1 MSHHSVSFVWKII
14 PEIFL
19 NLDAGYV
26 PHDVRCQ
33 TYSGVSGKTVGI
45 LFNSSRGDH
54 KLNSDVRC
62 LSLRH
67 ASRHTSSVCHASTGN
82 YQRNSDSFN
91 RKRSGFSR
99 NRNRHNEERDGHEDL
114 EASETVPSKNGRPL
128 LSVSGNQKFQGTATP
143 GPREKEIV
151 ELFRKVQAQLRERAA
166 MKEEKKVE
174 ELQGK
179 NKQNETVDSLL
190 KLLRKHSVQQG
201 KKSTN
206 GSRSKEFILGEP
218 EHVSLTEERST
229 NISDYDNSVKHKT
242 QESPDPLHNRPKS
255 NFQKRSPVPE
265 IKFQPKDSD
274 DLVTP
279 ISQGNLDGNT
289 KGLTLEVEAE
299 NSLELNIES
308 DFDSESYVEPLFSEG
323 NVLDE
328 MTEDE
333 ASHIYGGE
341 FLDAAEASDLSA
353 MKLTELKALAKSRG
367 MKGFSKLKKFELIEL
382 LSESLI

>member
-1 MSHHSVSFVWKII
+1 MSHQSVSFVSKII
-14 PEIFL
+14 P
-19 NLDAGYV
+19 GYV

-45 LFNSSRGDH
+45 LFNSSRGDY

-91 RKRSGFSR
+91 RKRSSFSR

-114 EASETVPSKNGRPL
+114 ETSETVPSKNGRPL

-206 GSRSKEFILGEP
+206 GSRSKEFILDEP

-229 NISDYDNSVKHKT
+229 NISDYDHSVKHKT
-242 QESPDPLHNRPKS
+242 QESPGPLRNRPKS

-323 NVLDE
+323 SVLDE

-341 FLDAAEASDLSA
+341 FLDAAEASDFSA